1 MTVASQVKQTL
12 AGLKGVQGTL
22 RIYSTQTRDEEIRS
36 IFSEALE
43 TTEGIINDLEKR
55 IQTLEFQEPQYKG
68 N

>member
-22 RIYSTQTRDEEIRS
+22 RIYSTQTRDEETRS
-36 IFSEALE
+36 IFSEAVK

-55 IQTLEFQEPQYKG
+55 MQTLEFQEPQYKG

>member
-22 RIYSTQTRDEEIRS
+22 RIYAAQTRDEETREIYT
-36 IFSEALE
+36 EALE
-43 TTEGIINDLEKR
+43 TTEGIIHDLEQR
-55 IQTLEFQEPQYKG
+55 VQVLEFQEPQYKG